1 MNQNQTDIEAGATV
15 DRLISAGRSLW
26 LAGLGVVAGV
36 EETGL
41 QMFDRLVERGRPVQE
56 RQKEKIEKVAERAQ
70 QTARGLGQL
79 VTDTVEF
86 ESRGVLKKLNL
97 MTREDVKILTVR
109 VETLSKKIDE
119 YVARRLATA
128 VEIVSPEGETAAI
141 VIPENV
147 GAPKPKTARPRRKT
161 AKTAR

>member
-1 MNQNQTDIEAGATV
+1 MNGIQTGMEAGATV
-15 DRLISAGRSLW
+15 DRLISAGRNLW

-109 VETLSKKIDE
+109 VEALSKKIDE

-141 VIPENV
+141 VIPENIDD
-147 GAPKPKTARPRRKT
+147 APKPKTARPRRKT
-161 AKTAR
+161 AR